1 MNEAPAIRHKA
12 TLLIVLYHTGWVQ
25 WVQCSCWWSNGGDL
39 YRINVSLSVGRSGR
53 PDRAAFQPASS
64 IIGPVS
70 HPEDMD
76 LSNILAQI
84 QGFVGPAGTAGPSSE
99 AQSGSR
105 SVTTS
110 AAVTA
115 VRSGQTKKT
124 AATQSN
130 ITADA
135 TDTSTRIFAGIII
148 FSKDRPYQLSQL
160 LQSMLDNITD
170 VHSSEAADLN
180 RTGYTVITVL
190 YHPGAY
196 AREYE
201 LVKRMFATLHEREGT
216 IGESRSGYRVVFVA
230 EVNPFQLHLR
240 ECLQHIQQCAHAGP
254 ALTSVMFLVDDLLF
268 YAPVNIRYSVWSHE
282 YFYISCD

>member
-1 MNEAPAIRHKA
+1 
-12 TLLIVLYHTGWVQ
+12 
-25 WVQCSCWWSNGGDL
+25 
-39 YRINVSLSVGRSGR
+39 
-53 PDRAAFQPASS
+53 
-64 IIGPVS
+64 
-70 HPEDMD
+70 MD
-76 LSNILAQI
+76 LSKILAQI
-84 QGFVGPAGTAGPSSE
+84 QGFAGPAGTVGPPSE
-99 AQSGSR
+99 AQSGSS

-110 AAVTA
+110 ASVTA

-124 AATQSN
+124 TTTVNAQSN

-135 TDTSTRIFAGIII
+135 TDASTRICAGIII

-201 LVKRMFATLHEREGT
+201 LVKHMFATTHEQEGT
-216 IGESRSGYRVVFVA
+216 IGENRSGCRVVFVE
-230 EVNPFQLHLR
+230 EVHPFQVHLR
-240 ECLQHIQQCAHAGP
+240 ECLQHIQKCAYAGHD
-254 ALTSVMFLVDDLLF
+254 LTSVMFLVDDLLF
-268 YAPVNIRYSVWSHE
+268 YAPVNVRYSVLSHE
-282 YFYISCD
+282 YFRISCD